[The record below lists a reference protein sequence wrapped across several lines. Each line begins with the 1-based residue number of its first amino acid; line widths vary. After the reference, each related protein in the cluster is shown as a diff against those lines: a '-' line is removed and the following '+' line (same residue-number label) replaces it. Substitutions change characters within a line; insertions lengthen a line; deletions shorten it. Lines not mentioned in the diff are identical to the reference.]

1 MWLVNKTHY
10 QIDEI
15 IRITIITFYND
26 EAGVQKEVI
35 NRSALSQSTG
45 MCHSLPLPV
54 TEEHSLYTS
63 REYINFIFLYICFFF
78 YLFWF
83 FFIFFHFVS
92 TGRGIDMEGW
102 VNGFDFTTVFVWSS
116 LFESLTQLFSRV
128 GFFSHLWKPWGLK
141 NREREGKKRAFHSIT
156 Q

>member
-63 REYINFIFLYICFFF
+63 REYINFIYFFLYHFFF
-78 YLFWF
+78 LNLFWYF
-83 FFIFFHFVS
+83 FSIFFSFCLYWARDRYGGVS
-92 TGRGIDMEGW
+92 KWYRFHNSVCLIIVIRKLW
-102 VNGFDFTTVFVWSS
+102 HNF
-116 LFESLTQLFSRV
+116 FSRV
-128 GFFSHLWKPWGLK
+128 GFFCLTYENH
-141 NREREGKKRAFHSIT
+141 EG
-156 Q
+156 

>member
-78 YLFWF
+78 LLIL
-83 FFIFFHFVS
+83 IFFHIFSFCLYWARDRYGGVS
-92 TGRGIDMEGW
+92 KWFRFHNSVCLIIVIRKLNTTFFTGWI
-102 VNGFDFTTVFVWSS
+102 
-116 LFESLTQLFSRV
+116 
-128 GFFSHLWKPWGLK
+128 FFSPMKTMRVK
-141 NREREGKKRAFHSIT
+141 KQRERGKKKSIS
-156 Q
+156 